1 MKNQCYKDLRLLTK
15 VTCNFLTI
23 VVAVIAV
30 HPGAAQGQPTA
41 LSPGLSRLSGTD
53 SSSHIE
59 YVRLFVEG
67 APVSPSSSS
76 SLAKPRALS
85 DSEASGAALAAA
97 SLSSHSVEHS
107 DATIG
112 PTLIAQCTRRPSG
125 KLAFELLAN
134 FGGVSDVAY
143 YPPWTPTN
151 SSDRFPPRLEKAAI
165 TMDFLGYTHVK
176 PVKRQWESLL
186 QPVGEYRY
194 NPPSAGSSNLEDS
207 TYYLRFLLALPTL
220 RLTLNQKAAEFNTAA
235 LLDQVRKEPLCKASL
250 L

>member
-67 APVSPSSSS
+67 APVSPQGSSSF
-76 SLAKPRALS
+76 AKPRLQS
-85 DSEASGAALAAA
+85 DAEPLGAAAG

-112 PTLIAQCTRRPSG
+112 PTLIAQCTRRSSG

-143 YPPWTPTN
+143 YPPWTPAN
-151 SSDRFPPRLEKAAI
+151 SSDRFPPQLEKA
-165 TMDFLGYTHVK
+165 TDCNGLSGLHPCET
-176 PVKRQWESLL
+176 RSSLL
-186 QPVGEYRY
+186 SR
-194 NPPSAGSSNLEDS
+194 S
-207 TYYLRFLLALPTL
+207 T
-220 RLTLNQKAAEFNTAA
+220 
-235 LLDQVRKEPLCKASL
+235 S
-250 L
+250 